1 MAWLLLGGRGRH
13 SQQDGCAG
21 WSPWDG
27 DPAGRRQYR
36 LGPLG
41 CLPPQRPLAPE
52 LPRTVSVFGLELS
65 CPGKVD
71 SEVTT
76 LNAPQLDSNFK
87 KLHILELK
95 RRKSFHPEI
104 EKGKLQPWTKLLVEE
119 PIYDPVHAAPA
130 MSTRVFYI
138 SLGVCCPVIFL
149 VVLVLAVLHLH
160 SVKRI
165 ELGDSISASSSSQG
179 LSQSQSFPDVSV
191 CERQH
196 IQQYNSHLQL
206 SDLVARGVRLE
217 KCRSF
222 GGQSLGE

>member
-27 DPAGRRQYR
+27 DPAGCRQYR

-52 LPRTVSVFGLELS
+52 LPPTVSVFGLELS

-87 KLHILELK
+87 KLHIL
-95 RRKSFHPEI
+95 
-104 EKGKLQPWTKLLVEE
+104 
-119 PIYDPVHAAPA
+119 
-130 MSTRVFYI
+130 
-138 SLGVCCPVIFL
+138 
-149 VVLVLAVLHLH
+149 
-160 SVKRI
+160 
-165 ELGDSISASSSSQG
+165 
-179 LSQSQSFPDVSV
+179 
-191 CERQH
+191 
-196 IQQYNSHLQL
+196 
-206 SDLVARGVRLE
+206 
-217 KCRSF
+217 
-222 GGQSLGE
+222 